1 MGRACGEFCA
11 HWQLYLSLELLVYFH
26 FIAAVIFLWLVQ
38 CCLRFASDNFVAKY
52 TKSIS
57 PAVLKNE
64 QRFWPKTIRSTDC
77 TVPTNV
83 YLWPSESVLSSKYL
97 GKFFV
102 NSHPDQE
109 NGDILLIYLC
119 TFRVD
124 QNLQKYEHVVIRQI
138 FINSGTAIR

>member
-1 MGRACGEFCA
+1 MSNVFGPKLSEVQTVQYRRTCIYGRVRAF
-11 HWQLYLSLELLVYFH
+11 LS
-26 FIAAVIFLWLVQ
+26 
-38 CCLRFASDNFVAKY
+38 
-52 TKSIS
+52 T
-57 PAVLKNE
+57 
-64 QRFWPKTIRSTDC
+64 
-77 TVPTNV
+77 
-83 YLWPSESVLSSKYL
+83 KYL